1 MNSDIE
7 NWLEYL
13 KQYGSRKRKHQDD
26 FDIDVDDMCNE
37 LRLMAIYS
45 LEDVIKEH
53 HFTGRKLSSFL
64 TNLENTLKQTKIA
77 FSGNDIDKEFSLMI
91 AAFTA
96 MMIDLVNEIKLEIYS
111 QGKNFNLERHFNFL
125 KNDISAKTHSHK
137 KRKTVSKIDLLLDI
151 PSNNE
156 DDGEDD
162 DGDEYENDTEPET
175 TDDNDDENI
184 EDYDDESDSDD
195 DDYEEEDE
203 DDDDDDEDYDEA
215 EEDEIDYYEIK
226 NTGNDRKINKQ
237 FMAELTKTENT
248 GNQKDEIMHYFCSL
262 DNDYKKILIDNFKK
276 VNNCLDSDIPVL
288 FRILNMPVP
297 DTTKKSL
304 LNKLIRI
311 NTSYGEVGKLKTW
324 LDNVM
329 KIPFGIY
336 KGININSIKPKKVK
350 KFLKSLKKEM
360 DNAVWGH
367 DEAKRQIIQTMGQ
380 RIRNPNCKGNV
391 LGIWGPP
398 GNGKTSLI
406 KDGIAKAM
414 NKPFVFI
421 SLGGATDASVLEG
434 HSYTYEGSIYG
445 RIAQGI
451 INSKCMDPIVY
462 FDELDKVSTTPK
474 GREIVNLLI
483 HLIDPVQNAHFRD
496 KYFYDIDIDMSKVT
510 FIFSFNEPRKVN
522 YILMDRITAVETKH
536 LMMVQKLHIGTNYLL
551 PNILEDIG
559 LDRDSIVVPKDIMTE
574 LINNYTN
581 EGGVRRL
588 KKLLYEICRELN
600 INNLTKVPICNNK
613 VTFPFTVT
621 KQIYDK
627 IMMQHN
633 KYTHDMI
640 HVDDSVGIVN
650 GLWANS
656 LGLGGILPIQSML
669 IPSKGFM
676 EIKATGSL
684 EKVIKESIDVALS
697 VAWNYIDN
705 QLQKEWL
712 SIWKDNPQCFHIH
725 CPDGAVP
732 KDGPSAGGALTLVMY
747 SRLTNKKIS
756 HNVAMTGE
764 INLQGNIT
772 KIGGLEEKLNG
783 AKRAGVVL
791 ALIPKENEDDLEKI
805 KQRDSKLI
813 DSTFKVISIENFGD
827 VLDYALV

>member
-7 NWLEYL
+7 KWVEYL
-13 KQYGSRKRKHQDD
+13 KQSSRKRKHPDD
-26 FDIDVDDMCNE
+26 YEINSDEMINE
-37 LRLMAIYS
+37 LRLMAICS
-45 LEDVIKEH
+45 LEDIIAGH
-53 HFTGRKLSSFL
+53 NFRGRKLTNFL
-64 TNLENTLKQTKIA
+64 NTLENTLKQTKLA
-77 FSGNDIDKEFSLMI
+77 FNDDQVDMEFSLMI
-91 AAFTA
+91 SAFTSV
-96 MMIDLVNEIKLEIYS
+96 MIDLVNNIKIEIYS
-111 QGKNFNLERHFNFL
+111 QGNKFSLDKYFNFL
-125 KNDISAKTHSHK
+125 KNQTPSNK
-137 KRKTVSKIDLLLDI
+137 KRKTEITKIDIALDMPI
-151 PSNNE
+151 ENDVE
-156 DDGEDD
+156 DD
-162 DGDEYENDTEPET
+162 TEHET
-175 TDDNDDENI
+175 TDEEYVEERDE
-184 EDYDDESDSDD
+184 EESD
-195 DDYEEEDE
+195 EEESE
-203 DDDDDDEDYDEA
+203 EESGEEESGQEA
-215 EEDEIDYYEIK
+215 SSIEEEYELVDK
-226 NTGNDRKINKQ
+226 SSNRKINRI
-237 FMAELTKTENT
+237 FMDELNKTEKN
-248 GNQKDEIMHYFCSL
+248 GDPKDEIMRYFCSL
-262 DNDYKKILIDNFKK
+262 DNDYKRTLIDNFKQI
-276 VNNCLDSDIPVL
+276 NNCLDNDVPAL
-288 FRILNMPVP
+288 FKILNMPIP
-297 DTTKKSL
+297 DNTKKSL

-311 NTSYGEVGKLKTW
+311 NTSFGETGKLKAW

-350 KFLKSLKKEM
+350 KFLKALKTQM
-360 DNAVWGH
+360 DDAVWGH
-367 DEAKRQIIQTMGQ
+367 DEAKRQIVQTMGQ
-380 RIRNPNCKGNV
+380 HIRNPQCKGNV

-414 NKPFVFI
+414 NKDFIFI

-451 INSKCMDPIVY
+451 IKSKCMDPIIY

-474 GREIVNLLI
+474 GLEIINLLI
-483 HLIDPVQNAHFRD
+483 HLIDPVQNTHFRD

-522 YILMDRITAVETKH
+522 YILMDRITSVETKH
-536 LMMVQKLHIGTNYLL
+536 LIMTQKLQIGANYLL

-559 LDRDSIVVPKDIMTE
+559 LDKKSIMIPEDIMTD

-600 INNLTKVPICNNK
+600 INNLTRVPICNTDI
-613 VTFPFTVT
+613 TFPFTLT
-621 KQIYDK
+621 TSIYNE
-627 IMMQHN
+627 IMNMHT

-640 HVDDSVGIVN
+640 HREDCVGTVN

-669 IPSKGFM
+669 IPSKGYM

-697 VAWNYIDN
+697 LAWNYIDDN
-705 QLQKEWL
+705 LKKEWIN
-712 SIWKDNPQCFHIH
+712 IWKDAPQCFHIH
-725 CPDGAVP
+725 CPDGAVS
-732 KDGPSAGGALTLVMY
+732 KDGPSAGGALTLVIY
-747 SRLTNKKIS
+747 SRLTNKKIK

-772 KIGGLEEKLNG
+772 QIGGLEEKLHG

-791 ALIPKENEDDLEKI
+791 ALIPKENEPDLEKI
-805 KQRDSKLI
+805 KKRNSNLLDSN
-813 DSTFKVISIENFGD
+813 FKVISIEKFSD
-827 VLDYALV
+827 ILEHALV